1 MQPNYPTQPQYP
13 VAPAQPMPQ
22 YPTQPVYPQQ
32 GYAPAP
38 APAYPQQPQFP
49 QQYAPAP
56 AYPTAPTA
64 PPPPAG
70 TLDGFFDQPSTGGGP
85 SFKFVDANRV
95 PQIGKTYVGI
105 VARTVTNADIRHQT
119 NSAGVAQTYK
129 DGRPKLVMIVPMLVQ
144 PSPEFPDGQAGW
156 WVKGQARDE
165 LARAM
170 SEAGAPAG
178 PPEAG
183 AAVSVT
189 LTGTR
194 PVPGMNPQFLYRVQY
209 ARPNGAA
216 PAATPQPVAQI
227 APVVQQQVPV
237 QTAPVMSTATG
248 QPVMH
253 QQQTPAQP
261 IPQQVP
267 VPAQAQPVAEQAP
280 TAAPAGFNA
289 DQAALFAKLTGGQ
302 QAA

>member
-1 MQPNYPTQPQYP
+1 MQPQYP
-13 VAPAQPMPQ
+13 QQPAYPAAPQ
-22 YPTQPVYPQQ
+22 YPA
-32 GYAPAP
+32 APG
-38 APAYPQQPQFP
+38 YPQQPFP
-49 QQYAPAP
+49 QQYAPA
-56 AYPTAPTA
+56 TPTA

-119 NSAGVAQTYK
+119 NNAGAVQTYK

-183 AAVSVT
+183 AAISVT

-216 PAATPQPVAQI
+216 PAATPQP
-227 APVVQQQVPV
+227 APVQQEVP
-237 QTAPVMSTATG
+237 QQPMPQPAQMPVMSTATG
-248 QPVMH
+248 QPVVH
-253 QQQTPAQP
+253 QQQVPAQP
-261 IPQQVP
+261 MPQPTQMPVP
-267 VPAQAQPVAEQAP
+267 VQAQPVAEQPAQ
-280 TAAPAGFNA
+280 TAAPTGFNA
-289 DQAALFAKLTGGQ
+289 DQAALFAKLTGQ